1 MKSKYFTLAELCST
15 NSGLT
20 NVPDWEQV
28 DNLYLLTK
36 MVLDPLRALYGR
48 PIKINSGYRSV
59 EVNKAIGGAR
69 TSQHLFGLAADI
81 TGGDKVSNAQ
91 MYNLI
96 VAHLPFDQVINEKDF
111 TWVHVS
117 HSNVKNRMEQLKL

>member
-20 NVPDWEQV
+20 NMPDWEQV
-28 DNLYLLTK
+28 DNLYLLTE

-48 PIKINSGYRSV
+48 AIKVNSGYRSV
-59 EVNKAIGGAR
+59 DVNKAIGGAR

-91 MYNLI
+91 LYNLI
-96 VAHLPFDQVINEKDF
+96 VAHLPFDQVINERDF
-111 TWVHVS
+111 AWVHVS
-117 HSNVKNRMEQLKL
+117 VSNVKNRMEQLKL

>member
-117 HSNVKNRMEQLKL
+117 HNNVKNRMEQLKL